1 MASDPASDGML
12 TSLDGKYRLSVSLAL
27 PEYDSPQAPAY
38 HVTSVNVAQGRLIA
52 LIADPH
58 MPLNDVEID
67 GLRKR
72 GVPGVM
78 ELTDVTQFE
87 WRDRRSRRVAFI
99 MQRPGGTRVM
109 PSLQERIE
117 PIDDLVIKRQILPA
131 LLTPLRELH
140 TRGQAHRAIRPTNL
154 FYTSPGGGAVLL
166 GENLTAPPGYN
177 QADFLEPIESAQA
190 DPSGRD
196 GMTLSDDLFAL
207 GGTIL
212 TLLLGRDP
220 TADVGAE
227 ELMRR
232 RIEASSFNAIAG
244 TYELSPTIVDL
255 MRGLLNDNPKDRWS
269 FGEIDQWLVGKRPP
283 SRAHGAARKSER
295 GFKVGE
301 QECFTAP
308 ALANAMATDWDAG
321 LATLRNSK
329 FEEWCRRSLGDRER
343 VAAIEK
349 VLKMRGAASSN
360 EDGLLAQLLIALDP
374 HGPIRYRTVAV
385 FPGGIGHALALASEG
400 NERRQHLLQVVRGRM
415 ALHWFANR
423 GIKAA
428 QDRVLGN
435 MLENLV
441 QLLAKSTP
449 GNGAERLLYE
459 LNLGYP
465 CVSPIVDRLRP
476 ISVRE
481 LIEALEA
488 VAREPGRA
496 RSPLDRHVAAF
507 LAARFKDADGNWLNG
522 LAESDGSAGGAF
534 AVLAI
539 LARLQRA
546 TQLAQLPG
554 LADWVS
560 GLMPP
565 AIQAFKNRKKQA
577 EVRGEMERLA
587 KQGSLVG
594 MAQALGDAHQL
605 ERDRREFTAA
615 EAHYARVAKEI
626 AETER
631 RLNDR
636 DRVAQSHGGAIA
648 LVISILAGVGGAI
661 FLARMLIN

>member
-244 TYELSPTIVDL
+244 TYELSRMVYT
-255 MRGLLNDNPKDRWS
+255 
-269 FGEIDQWLVGKRPP
+269 
-283 SRAHGAARKSER
+283 
-295 GFKVGE
+295 
-301 QECFTAP
+301 
-308 ALANAMATDWDAG
+308 
-321 LATLRNSK
+321 
-329 FEEWCRRSLGDRER
+329 SL
-343 VAAIEK
+343 
-349 VLKMRGAASSN
+349 
-360 EDGLLAQLLIALDP
+360 
-374 HGPIRYRTVAV
+374 
-385 FPGGIGHALALASEG
+385 
-400 NERRQHLLQVVRGRM
+400 
-415 ALHWFANR
+415 
-423 GIKAA
+423 
-428 QDRVLGN
+428 
-435 MLENLV
+435 
-441 QLLAKSTP
+441 
-449 GNGAERLLYE
+449 
-459 LNLGYP
+459 
-465 CVSPIVDRLRP
+465 
-476 ISVRE
+476 
-481 LIEALEA
+481 
-488 VAREPGRA
+488 
-496 RSPLDRHVAAF
+496 
-507 LAARFKDADGNWLNG
+507 
-522 LAESDGSAGGAF
+522 
-534 AVLAI
+534 
-539 LARLQRA
+539 
-546 TQLAQLPG
+546 
-554 LADWVS
+554 
-560 GLMPP
+560 
-565 AIQAFKNRKKQA
+565 
-577 EVRGEMERLA
+577 
-587 KQGSLVG
+587 
-594 MAQALGDAHQL
+594 
-605 ERDRREFTAA
+605 
-615 EAHYARVAKEI
+615 
-626 AETER
+626 
-631 RLNDR
+631 
-636 DRVAQSHGGAIA
+636 
-648 LVISILAGVGGAI
+648 
-661 FLARMLIN
+661 